1 MWCAIFENDIV
12 YRDEDTD
19 SKRVLLVGPVSE
31 TEPII
36 REMIAHS
43 NEYIPIAVIDPGLNM
58 RGYRVYDV
66 PIMGGIS
73 QNSTCRRAK

>member
-1 MWCAIFENDIV
+1 M
-12 YRDEDTD
+12 
-19 SKRVLLVGPVSE
+19 GPVSE

-73 QNSTCRRAK
+73 QIVRAVEQNKVQEIIFAWPDAPEDQLARNN